1 MGTENPPTRMAPSP
15 DHDPRPLRVL
25 VAYGP
30 THEPI
35 DDVRFIGNR
44 SSGRM
49 GLAIADALAAAGCTV
64 TAAAGPGVPPP
75 STPATQVRRFR
86 TAADLLALL
95 RSEWPAHDALVM
107 AAAVADYRPR
117 AALEGKMRREAGAR
131 TLELESTEDI
141 LAGLA
146 PATRPDQ
153 YVVGFALERP
163 EDLEA
168 SAAAKLERK
177 RADAIVA
184 NPLETMDAAD
194 VQGAVLLAGAP
205 AQWLRPAG
213 RMPKDA
219 FAAWLVQALLPRM
232 DARRAGARR

>member
-1 MGTENPPTRMAPSP
+1 MAASP
-15 DHDPRPLRVL
+15 DPTPRPLRVL

-49 GLAIADALAAAGCTV
+49 GLAIADALARAGCAV
-64 TAAAGPGVPPP
+64 TTAAGPGVPVPGLE
-75 STPATQVRRFR
+75 SGGRVVRFR
-86 TAADLLALL
+86 TAADLLTLL
-95 RSEWPAHDALVM
+95 RTEWPGHDALVM

-117 AALEGKMRREAGAR
+117 TMLEGKMRREAGVR
-131 TLELESTEDI
+131 TLELEPTEDI

-146 PATRPDQ
+146 PMTRPDQ
-153 YVVGFALERP
+153 FVVGFALERSD
-163 EDLEA
+163 DLEA

-194 VQGAVLLAGAP
+194 VQGAVLLADAP
-205 AQWLRPAG
+205 ARWLRPAG

-219 FAAWLVQALLPRM
+219 FAAWLVHELLPRM
-232 DARRAGARR
+232 QARRGDARR